1 MLEQREVDLLAAE
14 VDLIAAVEH
23 PDPHHVLGPHE
34 VGDGLVV
41 RVFRPDAS
49 EITLLPDDPSL
60 PKLRMKRVHPAGL
73 FEARFPG
80 VSYPR
85 EGRFHYKLDL
95 RYPDGNASV
104 ERDPYAMLPT
114 LGDVDLHLLAE
125 GKHWELY
132 RVLGAHVREIE
143 GVSGTA
149 FAVWAPNAR
158 RVSVIGDFNCWDGRR
173 NAMRRMGEGFWEIF
187 IPGLG
192 EGALYKYE
200 IKTQAGHVTVKT
212 DPLAQEMELRP
223 ATAARVTTSR
233 YTFQDDAWMRT
244 RGELDSRKKP
254 IAIYEVHAGSWRRV
268 QGEGP
273 PYEHGMRWMTYR
285 ELADHLVD
293 YVVEL
298 GFTHVELMPV
308 MEHPFD
314 GSWGYQV
321 AGYFAPTS
329 RYGSPDDLRYLIDRF
344 HQKGIGVILDWT
356 PAHFPKDAWALGRFD
371 GTALYEHLDPRLGEH
386 REWNTYIFNYGRHEV
401 RNFLVANALYW
412 LDEFHVDGLRV
423 DAVASMLYLDYAAQ
437 GGDWV
442 PNRYGGREN
451 IEAIEFIRELSNQ
464 VHARHPGAIL
474 CAEESTA
481 WPSVTHATYVGG
493 LGFDFK
499 WNMGWM
505 HDTLDFFK
513 REPIH
518 RAFHYHQLTFG
529 LIYAFSEKFLLPL
542 SHDEVVHLK
551 RALLSK
557 MPGDYWQMLANL
569 RALYGY
575 MWAHPGKKLLFMGG
589 EFGQFAEWSEKTEL
603 DWGLLNVP
611 QHAGLKRLL
620 TDINALYKKY
630 PAMYELDDEHHGFR
644 WIDCTDTMQTVI
656 SFIRYGDGAGDQ
668 MSPSGVHVVF
678 IGNFTPV
685 PRSQYRIGVP
695 RRGAYVEV
703 LNTDATEYGGS
714 GVGNMGRVE
723 VEDVPCH
730 GFPQSIVLTLPPLGV
745 LWLVPERDASP

>member
-1 MLEQREVDLLAAE
+1 MLEQREL
-14 VDLIAAVEH
+14 DLIAAVEH
-23 PDPHHVLGPHE
+23 PDPHHVLGAHE
-34 VGDGLVV
+34 DEDDLVV
-41 RVFRPDAS
+41 RVFRPDAT
-49 EITLLPDDPSL
+49 EIAVVPGDPR
-60 PKLRMKRVHPAGL
+60 LRRQPMERVHPAGL

-80 VSYPR
+80 VSYPAD
-85 EGRFHYKLDL
+85 GRFPYQIEL
-95 RYPDGNASV
+95 RFADGNSSV
-104 ERDPYAMLPT
+104 ELDPYAMPPT
-114 LGDVDLHLLAE
+114 LGDIDRHLLAE
-125 GKHWELY
+125 GRHWELY
-132 RVLGAHVREIE
+132 RVLGAHVREVD
-143 GVSGTA
+143 GVSGTS

-158 RVSVIGDFNCWDGRR
+158 RVSVLGDFNHWDGRR
-173 NAMRRMGEGFWEIF
+173 HAMRRMGEGFWELF

-200 IKTQAGHVTVKT
+200 IKTPEGHLTVKT
-212 DPLAQEMELRP
+212 DPVAQAMELRP
-223 ATAARVTTSR
+223 ATASRVYTSR
-233 YTFQDDAWMRT
+233 YAFQDGDWMQE
-244 RGELDSRKKP
+244 RGKIDSRKKP
-254 IAIYEVHAGSWRRV
+254 LTIYEVHAGSWRRV
-268 QGEGP
+268 PGEGP
-273 PYEHGMRWMTYR
+273 PYEGGMRWMTYR
-285 ELADHLVD
+285 ELADHLVE
-293 YVVEL
+293 YVAEL
-298 GFTHVELMPV
+298 GFTHIELMPV

-329 RYGSPDDLRYLIDRF
+329 RFGDPDDLRYFIDRC
-344 HQKGIGVILDWT
+344 HQRGIGVILDWT

-412 LDEFHVDGLRV
+412 LDEFHIDGLRV

-451 IEAIEFIRELSNQ
+451 IEAIDFIRELSNR
-464 VHARHPGAIL
+464 VHERCPGAIL

-513 REPIH
+513 HEPIH

-589 EFGQFAEWSEKTEL
+589 EIGQFAEWSEKTEL
-603 DWGLLNVP
+603 DWGLLSVP
-611 QHAGLKRLL
+611 EHAGLKRLVTEL
-620 TDINALYKKY
+620 NALYKKY

-644 WIDCTDTMQTVI
+644 WIDCTDHMQTVI

-668 MSPSGVHVVF
+668 MSPSGTHVVF

-685 PRSQYRIGVP
+685 PRHHYRIGVP
-695 RRGAYVEV
+695 RRGAYLEV
-703 LNTDATEYGGS
+703 LNTDAVQYGGS
-714 GVGNMGRVE
+714 GVGNLGRVE
-723 VEDVPCH
+723 VEDVPSH
-730 GFPQSIVLTLPPLGV
+730 GFPQSIVLSLPPLGV
-745 LWLVPERDASP
+745 LWLVPEG

>member
-1 MLEQREVDLLAAE
+1 ME
-14 VDLIAAVEH
+14 
-23 PDPHHVLGPHE
+23 
-34 VGDGLVV
+34 
-41 RVFRPDAS
+41 
-49 EITLLPDDPSL
+49 
-60 PKLRMKRVHPAGL
+60 RVHPAGL

-80 VSYPR
+80 VSYPAD
-85 EGRFHYKLDL
+85 GRFPYQLEL
-95 RYPDGNASV
+95 RFADGNSSV
-104 ERDPYAMLPT
+104 ELDPYAMPPT
-114 LGDVDLHLLAE
+114 LGDIDRHLLAE
-125 GKHWELY
+125 GRHWELY
-132 RVLGAHVREIE
+132 RVLGAHVREVD
-143 GVSGTA
+143 GVSGTS

-158 RVSVIGDFNCWDGRR
+158 RVSVLGDFNHWDGRR
-173 NAMRRMGEGFWEIF
+173 HAMRRMGEGFWELF

-200 IKTQAGHVTVKT
+200 IKTPEGHLTVKT
-212 DPLAQEMELRP
+212 DPVAQAMELRP
-223 ATAARVTTSR
+223 ATASRVYTSR
-233 YTFQDDAWMRT
+233 YAFQDGDWMQE
-244 RGELDSRKKP
+244 RGRIDSRKKP
-254 IAIYEVHAGSWRRV
+254 LTIYEVHAGSWRRV

-273 PYEHGMRWMTYR
+273 PYEGGMRWMTYR

-293 YVVEL
+293 YVAEL
-298 GFTHVELMPV
+298 GFTHIELMPV

-329 RYGSPDDLRYLIDRF
+329 RFGDPDDLRYFIDRC
-344 HQKGIGVILDWT
+344 HQRGIGVILDWT

-412 LDEFHVDGLRV
+412 LDEFHIDGLRV

-451 IEAIEFIRELSNQ
+451 IEAIDFIRELSNR
-464 VHARHPGAIL
+464 VHERCPGAIL

-513 REPIH
+513 HEPIH

-589 EFGQFAEWSEKTEL
+589 EIGQFAEWSEKTEL
-603 DWGLLNVP
+603 DWGLLSVP
-611 QHAGLKRLL
+611 EHAGLKRLVTEL
-620 TDINALYKKY
+620 NALYKKY

-644 WIDCTDTMQTVI
+644 WIDCTDHMQTVI

-668 MSPSGVHVVF
+668 MSPSGTHVVF

-685 PRSQYRIGVP
+685 PRHHYRIGVP
-695 RRGAYVEV
+695 RRGAYLEV
-703 LNTDATEYGGS
+703 LNTDAVQYGGS
-714 GVGNMGRVE
+714 GVGNLGRVE
-723 VEDVPCH
+723 VEDVPSH
-730 GFPQSIVLTLPPLGV
+730 GFPQSIVLSLPPLGV
-745 LWLVPERDASP
+745 LWLVPEQDAPG

>member
-1 MLEQREVDLLAAE
+1 MLEQREL
-14 VDLIAAVEH
+14 DLIAAVEH
-23 PDPHHVLGPHE
+23 PDPHHVLGAHE
-34 VGDGLVV
+34 DEDDLVV
-41 RVFRPDAS
+41 RVFRPDAT
-49 EITLLPDDPSL
+49 EIAVVPSDPR
-60 PKLRMKRVHPAGL
+60 LRRQPMERVHPAGL

-80 VSYPR
+80 VSHPAD
-85 EGRFHYKLDL
+85 GRFPYQLEL
-95 RYPDGNASV
+95 RFADGNSSV
-104 ERDPYAMLPT
+104 ELDPYAMPPT
-114 LGDVDLHLLAE
+114 LGDIDRHLLAE
-125 GKHWELY
+125 GRHWELY
-132 RVLGAHVREIE
+132 RVLGAHVREVD
-143 GVSGTA
+143 GVSGTS

-158 RVSVIGDFNCWDGRR
+158 RVSVLGDFNHWDGRR
-173 NAMRRMGEGFWEIF
+173 HAMRRMGEGFWELF

-200 IKTQAGHVTVKT
+200 IKTPEGHLTVKT
-212 DPLAQEMELRP
+212 DPVAQAMELRP
-223 ATAARVTTSR
+223 ATASRVYTSR
-233 YTFQDDAWMRT
+233 YAFQDGDWMQE
-244 RGELDSRKKP
+244 RGRIDSRKKP
-254 IAIYEVHAGSWRRV
+254 LTIYEVHAGSWRRV

-273 PYEHGMRWMTYR
+273 PYEGGMRWMTYR

-293 YVVEL
+293 YVAEL
-298 GFTHVELMPV
+298 GFTHIELMPV

-329 RYGSPDDLRYLIDRF
+329 RFGDPDDLRYFIDRC
-344 HQKGIGVILDWT
+344 HQRGIGVILDWT

-412 LDEFHVDGLRV
+412 LDEFHIDGLRV

-451 IEAIEFIRELSNQ
+451 IEAIDFIRELSNR
-464 VHARHPGAIL
+464 VHERCPGAIL

-513 REPIH
+513 HEPIH

-589 EFGQFAEWSEKTEL
+589 EIGQFAEWSEKTEL
-603 DWGLLNVP
+603 DWGLLSVP
-611 QHAGLKRLL
+611 EHAGLKRLVTEL
-620 TDINALYKKY
+620 NALYKKY

-644 WIDCTDTMQTVI
+644 WIDCTDHMQTVI

-668 MSPSGVHVVF
+668 MSPSGTHVVF

-685 PRSQYRIGVP
+685 PRHHYRIGVP
-695 RRGAYVEV
+695 RRGAYLEV
-703 LNTDATEYGGS
+703 LNTDAVQYGGS
-714 GVGNMGRVE
+714 GVGNLGRVE
-723 VEDVPCH
+723 VEDVPSH
-730 GFPQSIVLTLPPLGV
+730 GFPQSIVLSLPPLGV
-745 LWLVPERDASP
+745 LWLVPEQDAPG

>member
-1 MLEQREVDLLAAE
+1 MLEQRE

-23 PDPHHVLGPHE
+23 PDPHHVLGAHE
-34 VGDGLVV
+34 EEGDLVV
-41 RVFRPDAS
+41 RVFRPDAT
-49 EITLLPDDPSL
+49 EIAVLPADPSL
-60 PKLRMKRVHPAGL
+60 RRRSMERVHPEGL

-80 VSYPR
+80 VSYP
-85 EGRFHYKLDL
+85 EDGRFRYRLEL
-95 RYPDGNASV
+95 RFPDGNASV
-104 ERDPYAMLPT
+104 EPDPYGMPPT

-125 GKHWELY
+125 GRHWELY
-132 RVLGAHVREIE
+132 RILGAHVREVD

-158 RVSVIGDFNCWDGRR
+158 RVSVVGDFNQWDGRR
-173 NAMRRMGEGFWEIF
+173 HAMRRMGEGFWELF
-187 IPGLG
+187 VPGVG

-200 IKTQAGHVTVKT
+200 IKTPAGHITSKS
-212 DPLAQEMELRP
+212 DPLGQAMELRP
-223 ATAARVTTSR
+223 ATASRVTTSR
-233 YTFQDDAWMRT
+233 YTFQDGAWMRA
-244 RGELDSRKKP
+244 RGEADSRKKP
-254 IAIYEVHAGSWRRV
+254 MSIYEVHAGSWRRV
-268 QGEGP
+268 PGEGP

-285 ELADHLVD
+285 ELADHLVE
-293 YVVEL
+293 YVAEL

-329 RYGSPDDLRYLIDRF
+329 RYGDPDDLRYLIDRF
-344 HQKGIGVILDWT
+344 HQKGIGVLLDWT

-412 LDEFHVDGLRV
+412 LDEFHIDGLRV
-423 DAVASMLYLDYAAQ
+423 DAVASMLYLDYAAE
-437 GGDWV
+437 GHDWV

-451 IEAIEFIRELSNQ
+451 IEAIEFIRELSNR
-464 VHARHPGAIL
+464 VHERFPGAVL

-505 HDTLDFFK
+505 HDTLAFFK
-513 REPIH
+513 HEPIH

-551 RALLSK
+551 RSLLSK

-569 RALYGY
+569 RALYGF

-589 EFGQFAEWSEKTEL
+589 EIGQFAEWSEKTEL
-603 DWGLLNVP
+603 DWGLLSVP
-611 QHAGLKRLL
+611 AHAGLKRLV

-644 WIDCTDTMQTVI
+644 WIDCTDHMQTVI

-685 PRSQYRIGVP
+685 PRHNYRIGVP
-695 RRGAYVEV
+695 RRGAYLEV
-703 LNTDATEYGGS
+703 LNTDATTYGGS

-745 LWLVPERDASP
+745 LWLVPEHDAQP

>member
-1 MLEQREVDLLAAE
+1 MLEQREL
-14 VDLIAAVEH
+14 DLIAAVEH
-23 PDPHHVLGPHE
+23 PDPHHVLGAHE
-34 VGDGLVV
+34 DEDDLVV
-41 RVFRPDAS
+41 RVFRPDAT
-49 EITLLPDDPSL
+49 EIAVVPGNPR
-60 PKLRMKRVHPAGL
+60 LRRQPMERVHPAGL

-80 VSYPR
+80 VSYPAD
-85 EGRFHYKLDL
+85 GRFPYQIEL
-95 RYPDGNASV
+95 RFADGSSSV
-104 ERDPYAMLPT
+104 ELDPYSMPPT
-114 LGDVDLHLLAE
+114 LGDIDRHLLAE
-125 GKHWELY
+125 GRHWELY
-132 RVLGAHVREIE
+132 RVLGAHVREVD
-143 GVSGTA
+143 GVSGTS

-158 RVSVIGDFNCWDGRR
+158 RVSVLGDFNHWDGRR
-173 NAMRRMGEGFWEIF
+173 HAMRRMGEGFWELF

-200 IKTQAGHVTVKT
+200 IKTPEGHLTVKT
-212 DPLAQEMELRP
+212 DPVAQAMELRP
-223 ATAARVTTSR
+223 ATASRVYTSR
-233 YTFQDDAWMRT
+233 YAFQDGDWMQE
-244 RGELDSRKKP
+244 RGRIDSRKKP
-254 IAIYEVHAGSWRRV
+254 LTIYEVHAGSWRRV
-268 QGEGP
+268 PGEGP
-273 PYEHGMRWMTYR
+273 PYEGGMRWMTYR
-285 ELADHLVD
+285 ELADHLVE
-293 YVVEL
+293 YVAEL
-298 GFTHVELMPV
+298 GFTHIELMPV

-329 RYGSPDDLRYLIDRF
+329 RFGDPDDLRYFIDRC
-344 HQKGIGVILDWT
+344 HQRGIGVILDWT

-412 LDEFHVDGLRV
+412 LDEFHIDGLRV

-451 IEAIEFIRELSNQ
+451 IEAIDFIRELSNR
-464 VHARHPGAIL
+464 VHERCPGAIL

-513 REPIH
+513 HEPIH

-589 EFGQFAEWSEKTEL
+589 EIGQFAEWSEKTEL
-603 DWGLLNVP
+603 DWGLLSVP
-611 QHAGLKRLL
+611 EHAGLKRLVTEL
-620 TDINALYKKY
+620 NALYKKY

-644 WIDCTDTMQTVI
+644 WIDCTDHMQTVI

-668 MSPSGVHVVF
+668 MSPSGTHVVF

-685 PRSQYRIGVP
+685 PRHHYRIGVP
-695 RRGAYVEV
+695 RRGAYLEV
-703 LNTDATEYGGS
+703 LNTDAVQYGGS
-714 GVGNMGRVE
+714 GVGNLGRVE
-723 VEDVPCH
+723 VEDVPSH
-730 GFPQSIVLTLPPLGV
+730 GFPQSIVLSLPPLGV
-745 LWLVPERDASP
+745 LWLVPEG

>member
-1 MLEQREVDLLAAE
+1 MLEQRE

-23 PDPHHVLGPHE
+23 PDPHHVLGAHE
-34 VGDGLVV
+34 EEGDLVV
-41 RVFRPDAS
+41 RVFRPDAT
-49 EITLLPDDPSL
+49 EIAVLPGDPSL
-60 PKLRMKRVHPAGL
+60 RRRPMERVHPAGV

-80 VSYPR
+80 VSYPK
-85 EGRFHYKLDL
+85 EGLFRYRLELRF
-95 RYPDGNASV
+95 PDGNASV
-104 ERDPYAMLPT
+104 ELDPYGMPPT
-114 LGDVDLHLLAE
+114 LGDIDLHLLAE
-125 GKHWELY
+125 GRHWELY
-132 RVLGAHVREIE
+132 RVLGAHVREVD

-158 RVSVIGDFNCWDGRR
+158 RVSVVGDFNHWDGRR
-173 NAMRRMGEGFWEIF
+173 HPMRRMGEGFWELF
-187 IPGLG
+187 VPGVG

-200 IKTQAGHVTVKT
+200 IKTPAGHITVKS
-212 DPLAQEMELRP
+212 DPLGQAMELRP
-223 ATAARVTTSR
+223 ATASRVTTSR
-233 YTFQDDAWMRT
+233 YTFQDGAWMQA
-244 RGELDSRKKP
+244 RGQLDSRKKP

-268 QGEGP
+268 PGEGP

-285 ELADHLVD
+285 ELADHLVE
-293 YVVEL
+293 YVAEL
-298 GFTHVELMPV
+298 GFTHIELMPV

-329 RYGSPDDLRYLIDRF
+329 RYGDPDDLRYLIDRC
-344 HQKGIGVILDWT
+344 HQRGIGVILDWT

-412 LDEFHVDGLRV
+412 LDEFHIDGLRV

-451 IEAIEFIRELSNQ
+451 IEAIDFIRELSNR
-464 VHARHPGAIL
+464 VHERFPGAIL

-505 HDTLDFFK
+505 HDTLAFFK
-513 REPIH
+513 HEPVH

-589 EFGQFAEWSEKTEL
+589 EIGQFAEWSEKTEL
-603 DWGLLNVP
+603 DWGLLSVP
-611 QHAGLKRLL
+611 AHAGLKRLV

-668 MSPSGVHVVF
+668 MSPSGTHVVF

-685 PRSQYRIGVP
+685 PRHQYRIGVP
-695 RRGAYVEV
+695 RRGAYLEV
-703 LNTDATEYGGS
+703 LNTDGTEYGGS

-730 GFPQSIVLTLPPLGV
+730 GFPQSIVLTLPPLAV
-745 LWLVPERDASP
+745 LWLVPERDA

>member
-1 MLEQREVDLLAAE
+1 MLEQRE

-23 PDPHHVLGPHE
+23 SDPHHVLGAHE
-34 VGDGLVV
+34 EEGDLVV
-41 RVFRPDAS
+41 RVFRPDAT
-49 EITLLPDDPSL
+49 EIAVLPGDPSL
-60 PKLRMKRVHPAGL
+60 RRRPMERVHPAGI

-80 VSYPR
+80 VSYPK
-85 EGRFHYKLDL
+85 EGLFRYRIEL

-104 ERDPYAMLPT
+104 ELDPYGMPPT
-114 LGDVDLHLLAE
+114 LGDIDLHLLAE
-125 GKHWELY
+125 GRHWELY
-132 RVLGAHVREIE
+132 RVLGAHVREVD

-158 RVSVIGDFNCWDGRR
+158 RVSVVGDFNHWDGRR
-173 NAMRRMGEGFWEIF
+173 HPMRRMGEGFWELF
-187 IPGLG
+187 VPGVG

-200 IKTQAGHVTVKT
+200 IKTPEGHITVKS
-212 DPLAQEMELRP
+212 DPLGQAMELRP
-223 ATAARVTTSR
+223 ATASRVTTSR
-233 YTFQDDAWMRT
+233 YTFQDGAWMRE
-244 RGELDSRKKP
+244 RGRLDSRKKP

-268 QGEGP
+268 PGEGP

-285 ELADHLVD
+285 ELADHLVE
-293 YVVEL
+293 YVAEL
-298 GFTHVELMPV
+298 GFTHIELMPV

-329 RYGSPDDLRYLIDRF
+329 RYGDPDDLRYLIDRC

-412 LDEFHVDGLRV
+412 LDEFHIDGLRV

-437 GGDWV
+437 GSDWV

-451 IEAIEFIRELSNQ
+451 IEAIDFIRELSNR
-464 VHARHPGAIL
+464 VHERFPGAIL

-513 REPIH
+513 HEPVH

-551 RALLSK
+551 RSLLSK

-569 RALYGY
+569 RALYGF

-589 EFGQFAEWSEKTEL
+589 EIGQFAEWSEKTEL
-603 DWGLLNVP
+603 DWGLLSVP
-611 QHAGLKRLL
+611 AHAGLKRLV

-668 MSPSGVHVVF
+668 MSPSGTHVVF

-685 PRSQYRIGVP
+685 PRHQYRIGVP
-695 RRGAYVEV
+695 RRGAYLEV

-730 GFPQSIVLTLPPLGV
+730 GFPQSIVLTLPPLAV
-745 LWLVPERDASP
+745 LWLVPERDAQS

>member
-1 MLEQREVDLLAAE
+1 MLEQREVDLIAAE

-34 VGDGLVV
+34 VGDDLVV

-80 VSYPR
+80 VSYPK
-85 EGRFHYKLDL
+85 EGRFHYRLDL

-104 ERDPYAMLPT
+104 ERDPYAMRPT
-114 LGDVDLHLLAE
+114 LGDIDLHLLAE

-132 RVLGAHVREIE
+132 RVLGAHVRELD

-173 NAMRRMGEGFWEIF
+173 NAMRRMGGGFWEIF

-200 IKTQAGHVTVKT
+200 IKTQEGHLTVKT

-233 YTFQDDAWMRT
+233 YTFQDDAWMRA
-244 RGELDSRKKP
+244 RGELDPRKKP

-268 QGEGP
+268 PGDGP

-464 VHARHPGAIL
+464 VHARHPGAML

-518 RAFHYHQLTFG
+518 RAYHYHQLTFG

-551 RALLSK
+551 RSLLSK

-620 TDINALYKKY
+620 TDVNALYKKY

-644 WIDCTDTMQTVI
+644 WIDCTDNMQTVI

-685 PRSQYRIGVP
+685 PRHQYRIGVP
-695 RRGAYVEV
+695 RRGAYLEV

-723 VEDVPCH
+723 VQDVPCH

-745 LWLVPERDASP
+745 LWLVPEGDASP

>member
-1 MLEQREVDLLAAE
+1 MLEQRE

-23 PDPHHVLGPHE
+23 PDPHHVLGAHE
-34 VGDGLVV
+34 DEDDLVV
-41 RVFRPDAS
+41 RVFRPDAT
-49 EITLLPDDPSL
+49 EITVIPDDPSL
-60 PKLRMKRVHPAGL
+60 RKQPMERIHPAGL

-80 VSYPR
+80 VSYPKD
-85 EGRFHYKLDL
+85 GRFGYRIEL

-104 ERDPYAMLPT
+104 ERDPYGMPPT
-114 LGDVDLHLLAE
+114 LGDIDLHLLAE
-125 GKHWELY
+125 GRHWELY
-132 RVLGAHVREIE
+132 RVLGAHVREVD
-143 GVSGTA
+143 GVSGTS

-158 RVSVIGDFNCWDGRR
+158 RVSVVGDFNHWDGRR
-173 NAMRRMGEGFWEIF
+173 HAMRRMGEGFWELF
-187 IPGLG
+187 IPGVG
-192 EGALYKYE
+192 DGALYKYE
-200 IKTQAGHVTVKT
+200 IKTPEGHITVKS
-212 DPLAQEMELRP
+212 DPLGQAMELRP
-223 ATAARVTTSR
+223 ATASRVTTSR
-233 YTFQDDAWMRT
+233 YTFQDGEWMRT
-244 RGELDSRKKP
+244 RGQLDSRKKP
-254 IAIYEVHAGSWRRV
+254 IAIYEVHPGSWRRV
-268 QGEGP
+268 HGEGP

-285 ELADHLVD
+285 ELADHLVE
-293 YVVEL
+293 YVAEL
-298 GFTHVELMPV
+298 GFTHIELMPV

-321 AGYFAPTS
+321 AGYYAPTS
-329 RYGSPDDLRYLIDRF
+329 RYGDPDDFRYFVDRC

-451 IEAIEFIRELSNQ
+451 IEAIDFIRELSNR
-464 VHARHPGAIL
+464 VHERCPGAIL

-513 REPIH
+513 HEPVH

-589 EFGQFAEWSEKTEL
+589 EIGQFAEWSEKTEL
-603 DWGLLNVP
+603 DWGLLSVP
-611 QHAGLKRLL
+611 AHAGLKRLV

-630 PAMYELDDEHHGFR
+630 PAMYQLDDEHHGFR
-644 WIDCTDTMQTVI
+644 WIDCTDNLQTVI

-668 MSPSGVHVVF
+668 MSPSGLHVVF

-685 PRSQYRIGVP
+685 PRRPYRIGVP
-695 RRGAYVEV
+695 RRGAYLEV
-703 LNTDATEYGGS
+703 LNTDATDYGGS
-714 GVGNMGRVE
+714 GMGNMGRVE
-723 VEDVPCH
+723 VEDIPSH
-730 GFPQSIVLTLPPLGV
+730 GFPQSIELTLPPLGV
-745 LWLVPERDASP
+745 LWLIPERDAQP

>member
-1 MLEQREVDLLAAE
+1 MLEQREL
-14 VDLIAAVEH
+14 DLIAAVEH
-23 PDPHHVLGPHE
+23 PDPHHVLGAHE
-34 VGDGLVV
+34 DEDDLVV
-41 RVFRPDAS
+41 RVFRPDAT
-49 EITLLPDDPSL
+49 EISVVPGDPR
-60 PKLRMKRVHPAGL
+60 LRRQPMERVHPAGL

-80 VSYPR
+80 VSYPAD
-85 EGRFHYKLDL
+85 GRFPYQLEL
-95 RYPDGNASV
+95 RFADGNSSV
-104 ERDPYAMLPT
+104 ELDPYAMPPT
-114 LGDVDLHLLAE
+114 LGDIDRHLLAE
-125 GKHWELY
+125 GRHWELY
-132 RVLGAHVREIE
+132 RVLGAHVREVD
-143 GVSGTA
+143 GVSGTS

-158 RVSVIGDFNCWDGRR
+158 RVSVLGDFNHWDGRR
-173 NAMRRMGEGFWEIF
+173 HAMRRMGEGFWELF

-200 IKTQAGHVTVKT
+200 IKTPEGHLTVKT
-212 DPLAQEMELRP
+212 DPVAQAMELRP
-223 ATAARVTTSR
+223 ATASRVYTSR
-233 YTFQDDAWMRT
+233 YAFQDGDWMQERGRIDA
-244 RGELDSRKKP
+244 RKKP
-254 IAIYEVHAGSWRRV
+254 LTIYEVHAGSWRRV

-273 PYEHGMRWMTYR
+273 PYEGGMRWMTYR
-285 ELADHLVD
+285 ELADHLVE
-293 YVVEL
+293 YVAEL
-298 GFTHVELMPV
+298 GFTHIELMPV

-329 RYGSPDDLRYLIDRF
+329 RFGDPDDLRYFIDRC
-344 HQKGIGVILDWT
+344 HQRGIGVILDWT

-412 LDEFHVDGLRV
+412 LDEFHIDGLRV

-451 IEAIEFIRELSNQ
+451 IEAIDFIRELSNR
-464 VHARHPGAIL
+464 VHERCPGAIL

-513 REPIH
+513 HEPIH

-589 EFGQFAEWSEKTEL
+589 EIGQFAEWSEKTEL
-603 DWGLLNVP
+603 DWGLLSVP
-611 QHAGLKRLL
+611 EHAGLKRLVTEL
-620 TDINALYKKY
+620 NALYKKY

-644 WIDCTDTMQTVI
+644 WIDCTDHMQTVI

-668 MSPSGVHVVF
+668 MSPSGTHVVF

-685 PRSQYRIGVP
+685 PRHHYRIGVP
-695 RRGAYVEV
+695 RRGAYLEV
-703 LNTDATEYGGS
+703 LNTDAVQYGGS
-714 GVGNMGRVE
+714 GVGNLGRVE
-723 VEDVPCH
+723 VEDVPSH
-730 GFPQSIVLTLPPLGV
+730 GFPQSIVLSLPPLGV
-745 LWLVPERDASP
+745 LWLVPEQDAPG

>member
-1 MLEQREVDLLAAE
+1 MLEQREVDPIAAE

-34 VGDGLVV
+34 VGDDLVV

-80 VSYPR
+80 VSYPK
-85 EGRFHYKLDL
+85 EGRFHYRLDL

-104 ERDPYAMLPT
+104 ERDPYAMRPT
-114 LGDVDLHLLAE
+114 LGDIDLHLLAE

-132 RVLGAHVREIE
+132 RVLGAHVRELD

-173 NAMRRMGEGFWEIF
+173 NAMRRMGGGFWEIF

-200 IKTQAGHVTVKT
+200 IKTQEGHLTVKT

-233 YTFQDDAWMRT
+233 YTFQDDAWMRA
-244 RGELDSRKKP
+244 RGELDPRKKP

-268 QGEGP
+268 PGEGP

-464 VHARHPGAIL
+464 VHARHPGAML

-518 RAFHYHQLTFG
+518 RAYHYHQLTFG

-551 RALLSK
+551 RSLLSK

-620 TDINALYKKY
+620 TDVNALYKKY

-644 WIDCTDTMQTVI
+644 WIDCTDNMQTVI

-685 PRSQYRIGVP
+685 PRHQYRIGVP
-695 RRGAYVEV
+695 RRGAYLEV

-745 LWLVPERDASP
+745 LWLVPEGDASP

>member
-1 MLEQREVDLLAAE
+1 MLEQRE

-23 PDPHHVLGPHE
+23 PDPHQVLGPHE
-34 VGDGLVV
+34 EEGDLWV
-41 RVFRPDAS
+41 RVFRPDA
-49 EITLLPDDPSL
+49 EAITVLPGDPSL
-60 PKLRMKRVHPAGL
+60 PKLPLRRVHEAGF

-80 VSYPR
+80 VTYPKDD
-85 EGRFHYKLDL
+85 RF
-95 RYPDGNASV
+95 RYRLEVRSADGSV
-104 ERDPYAMLPT
+104 ALEQDPYAARPT
-114 LGDVDLHLLAE
+114 LGEVDLHLAAE
-125 GKHWELY
+125 GRHWELY
-132 RVLGAHVREIE
+132 RILGAHVRELD
-143 GVSGTA
+143 GVSGTS

-158 RVSVIGDFNCWDGRR
+158 RVSVVGDFNQWDGRR
-173 NAMRRMGEGFWEIF
+173 HAMRRMGGGFWEIF
-187 IPGLG
+187 VPGLG

-200 IKTQAGHVTVKT
+200 IKTAEGHITVKT
-212 DPLAQEMELRP
+212 DPLAQAMELRP
-223 ATAARVTTSR
+223 ATASRVYTSR
-233 YTFQDDAWMRT
+233 YAFQDAAWMKA
-244 RGELDSRKKP
+244 RGEEESRKKP
-254 IAIYEVHAGSWRRV
+254 LAIYEVHAGSWRRV
-268 QGEGP
+268 PGEGP

-329 RYGSPDDLRYLIDRF
+329 RYGDPDDFRYLVDRF
-344 HQKGIGVILDWT
+344 HQRGIGVILDWT

-401 RNFLVANALYW
+401 RNFLIANALYW
-412 LDEFHVDGLRV
+412 LDEFHIDGLRV

-437 GGDWV
+437 GPHDWV

-451 IEAIEFIRELSNQ
+451 IEAIEFIRELSDR
-464 VHARHPGAIL
+464 VHERCPGAIL

-505 HDTLDFFK
+505 HDTLDYFK
-513 REPIH
+513 HEPIH
-518 RAFHYHQLTFG
+518 RAFHHHQLTFG
-529 LIYAFSEKFLLPL
+529 LLYAFSEKFLLPL

-551 RALLSK
+551 RSLLSK
-557 MPGDYWQMLANL
+557 MPGDHWQMLANL

-589 EFGQFAEWSEKTEL
+589 EIGQFSEWSEKTEL
-603 DWGLLNVP
+603 DWGLLSVP
-611 QHAGLKRLL
+611 AHAGLKRLI
-620 TDINALYKKY
+620 TDINALYRRR
-630 PAMYELDDEHHGFR
+630 PALHELDDEHHGFR
-644 WIDCTDTMQTVI
+644 WIDCTDNMQSVI
-656 SFIRYGDGAGDQ
+656 SFVRYGEGAGDP
-668 MSPSGVHVVF
+668 MAPTGEHVVF
-678 IGNFTPV
+678 VGNFTPV
-685 PRSQYRIGVP
+685 PRHAYRIGIP
-695 RRGAYVEV
+695 RRGAYVEA
-703 LNTDATEYGGS
+703 LNTDAAEYGGS
-714 GVGNMGRVE
+714 GVGNLGRVE

-730 GFPQSIVLTLPPLGV
+730 GFPQSVSLTLPPLAV
-745 LWLVPERDASP
+745 LWLVPERAGEP

>member
-1 MLEQREVDLLAAE
+1 MLEQREL
-14 VDLIAAVEH
+14 DLIAAVEH
-23 PDPHHVLGPHE
+23 PDPHHVLGAHE
-34 VGDGLVV
+34 DEDDLVV
-41 RVFRPDAS
+41 RVFRPDAT
-49 EITLLPDDPSL
+49 EIAVVPGDPR
-60 PKLRMKRVHPAGL
+60 LRRQPMERVHPAGL

-80 VSYPR
+80 VSYPAD
-85 EGRFHYKLDL
+85 GRFPYQLEL
-95 RYPDGNASV
+95 RFADGNSSV
-104 ERDPYAMLPT
+104 ELDPYAMPPT
-114 LGDVDLHLLAE
+114 LGEIDRHLLAE
-125 GKHWELY
+125 GRHWELY
-132 RVLGAHVREIE
+132 RVLGAHVREVD
-143 GVSGTA
+143 GVSGTS

-158 RVSVIGDFNCWDGRR
+158 RVSVLGDFNHWDGRR
-173 NAMRRMGEGFWEIF
+173 HAMRRMGEGFWEIF

-200 IKTQAGHVTVKT
+200 IKTPEGHITVKT
-212 DPLAQEMELRP
+212 DPVAQAMELRP
-223 ATAARVTTSR
+223 ATASRVYTSR
-233 YTFQDDAWMRT
+233 YAFQDGDWMQE
-244 RGELDSRKKP
+244 RGKIDSRKKP
-254 IAIYEVHAGSWRRV
+254 LTIYEVHAGSWRRV
-268 QGEGP
+268 PGEGP
-273 PYEHGMRWMTYR
+273 PYEGGMRWMTYR
-285 ELADHLVD
+285 ELADHLVE
-293 YVVEL
+293 YVAEL
-298 GFTHVELMPV
+298 GFTHIELMPV

-329 RYGSPDDLRYLIDRF
+329 RFGDPDDLRYFIDRC
-344 HQKGIGVILDWT
+344 HQRGIGVILDWT

-412 LDEFHVDGLRV
+412 LDEFHIDGLRV

-451 IEAIEFIRELSNQ
+451 IEAIDFIRELSNR
-464 VHARHPGAIL
+464 VHERCPGAIL

-513 REPIH
+513 HEPIH

-589 EFGQFAEWSEKTEL
+589 EIGQFAEWSEKTEL
-603 DWGLLNVP
+603 DWGLLSVP
-611 QHAGLKRLL
+611 EHAGLKRLVTEL
-620 TDINALYKKY
+620 NALYKKY

-644 WIDCTDTMQTVI
+644 WIDCTDHMQTVI

-668 MSPSGVHVVF
+668 MSPSGTHVVF

-685 PRSQYRIGVP
+685 PRHHYRIGVP
-695 RRGAYVEV
+695 RRGAYLEV
-703 LNTDATEYGGS
+703 LNTDAVQYGGS
-714 GVGNMGRVE
+714 GVGNLGRVE
-723 VEDVPCH
+723 VEDVPSH
-730 GFPQSIVLTLPPLGV
+730 GFPQSIVLSLPPLGV
-745 LWLVPERDASP
+745 LWLVPEQDAPG

>member
-1 MLEQREVDLLAAE
+1 MLEQREL
-14 VDLIAAVEH
+14 DLIAAVEH
-23 PDPHHVLGPHE
+23 PDPHHVLGAHE
-34 VGDGLVV
+34 DEDDLVV
-41 RVFRPDAS
+41 RVFRPDAT
-49 EITLLPDDPSL
+49 EISVVPGDPR
-60 PKLRMKRVHPAGL
+60 LRRQPMERVHPAGL

-80 VSYPR
+80 VSYPAD
-85 EGRFHYKLDL
+85 GRFPYQLEL
-95 RYPDGNASV
+95 RFADGNSSV
-104 ERDPYAMLPT
+104 ELDPYAMPPT
-114 LGDVDLHLLAE
+114 LGDIDRHLLAE
-125 GKHWELY
+125 GRHWELY
-132 RVLGAHVREIE
+132 RVLGAHVREVD
-143 GVSGTA
+143 GVSGTS

-158 RVSVIGDFNCWDGRR
+158 RVSVLGDFNHWDGRR
-173 NAMRRMGEGFWEIF
+173 HAMRRMGEGFWELF

-200 IKTQAGHVTVKT
+200 IKTPEGHLTVKT
-212 DPLAQEMELRP
+212 DPVAQAMELRP
-223 ATAARVTTSR
+223 ATASRVYTSR
-233 YTFQDDAWMRT
+233 YVFQDGDWMQE
-244 RGELDSRKKP
+244 RGRIDSRKKP
-254 IAIYEVHAGSWRRV
+254 LTIYEVHAGSWRRV

-273 PYEHGMRWMTYR
+273 PYEGGMRWMTYR

-293 YVVEL
+293 YVAEL
-298 GFTHVELMPV
+298 GFTHIELMPV

-329 RYGSPDDLRYLIDRF
+329 RFGDPDDLRYFIDRC
-344 HQKGIGVILDWT
+344 HQRGIGVILDWT

-412 LDEFHVDGLRV
+412 LDEFHIDGLRV

-451 IEAIEFIRELSNQ
+451 IEAIDFIRELSNR
-464 VHARHPGAIL
+464 VHERCPGAIL

-513 REPIH
+513 HEPIH

-589 EFGQFAEWSEKTEL
+589 EIGQFAEWSEKTEL
-603 DWGLLNVP
+603 DWGLLSVSE
-611 QHAGLKRLL
+611 HAGLKRLVTEL
-620 TDINALYKKY
+620 NALYKKY

-644 WIDCTDTMQTVI
+644 WIDCTDHMQTVI

-668 MSPSGVHVVF
+668 MSPSGTHVVF

-685 PRSQYRIGVP
+685 PRHHYRIGVP
-695 RRGAYVEV
+695 RRGAYLEV
-703 LNTDATEYGGS
+703 LNTDAVQYGGS
-714 GVGNMGRVE
+714 GVGNLGRVE
-723 VEDVPCH
+723 VEDVASH
-730 GFPQSIVLTLPPLGV
+730 GFPQSIVLSLPPLGV
-745 LWLVPERDASP
+745 LWLVPEHDAPG

>member
-1 MLEQREVDLLAAE
+1 MLEQREL
-14 VDLIAAVEH
+14 DLIAAVEH
-23 PDPHHVLGPHE
+23 PDPHHVLGAHE
-34 VGDGLVV
+34 DEDDLVV
-41 RVFRPDAS
+41 RVFRPDAT
-49 EITLLPDDPSL
+49 EISVVPGDPR
-60 PKLRMKRVHPAGL
+60 LRRQPMERVHPAGL

-80 VSYPR
+80 VSYPAD
-85 EGRFHYKLDL
+85 GRFPYQLEL
-95 RYPDGNASV
+95 RFADGNSSV
-104 ERDPYAMLPT
+104 ELDPYAMPPT
-114 LGDVDLHLLAE
+114 LGDIDRHLLAE
-125 GKHWELY
+125 GRHWELY
-132 RVLGAHVREIE
+132 RVLGAHVREVD
-143 GVSGTA
+143 GVSGTS

-158 RVSVIGDFNCWDGRR
+158 RVSVLGDFNHWDGRR
-173 NAMRRMGEGFWEIF
+173 HAMRRMGEGFWELF

-200 IKTQAGHVTVKT
+200 IKTPEGHLTVKT
-212 DPLAQEMELRP
+212 DPVAQAMELRP
-223 ATAARVTTSR
+223 ATASRVYTSR
-233 YTFQDDAWMRT
+233 YAFQDGDWMQE
-244 RGELDSRKKP
+244 RGRIDSRKKP
-254 IAIYEVHAGSWRRV
+254 LTIYEVHAGSWRRV

-273 PYEHGMRWMTYR
+273 PYEGGMRWMTYR
-285 ELADHLVD
+285 ELADHLVE
-293 YVVEL
+293 YVAEL
-298 GFTHVELMPV
+298 GFTHIELMPV

-329 RYGSPDDLRYLIDRF
+329 RFGDPDDLRYFIDRC
-344 HQKGIGVILDWT
+344 HQRGIGVILDWT

-412 LDEFHVDGLRV
+412 LDEFHIDGLRV

-451 IEAIEFIRELSNQ
+451 IEAIDFIRELSNR
-464 VHARHPGAIL
+464 VHERCPGAIL

-513 REPIH
+513 HEPIH

-589 EFGQFAEWSEKTEL
+589 EIGQFAEWSEKTEL
-603 DWGLLNVP
+603 DWGLLSVP
-611 QHAGLKRLL
+611 EHAGLKRLVTEL
-620 TDINALYKKY
+620 NALYKKY

-644 WIDCTDTMQTVI
+644 WIDCTDHMQTVI

-668 MSPSGVHVVF
+668 MSPSGTHVVF

-685 PRSQYRIGVP
+685 PRHHYRIGVP
-695 RRGAYVEV
+695 RRGAYLEV
-703 LNTDATEYGGS
+703 LNTDAVQYGGS
-714 GVGNMGRVE
+714 GVGNLGRVE
-723 VEDVPCH
+723 VEDVPSH
-730 GFPQSIVLTLPPLGV
+730 GFPQSIVLSLPPLGV
-745 LWLVPERDASP
+745 LWLVPEQDAPG

>member
-1 MLEQREVDLLAAE
+1 MLEQREL
-14 VDLIAAVEH
+14 DLIAAVEH
-23 PDPHHVLGPHE
+23 PDPHNVLGAHE
-34 VGDGLVV
+34 DEDDLVV
-41 RVFRPDAS
+41 RVFRPDAT
-49 EITLLPDDPSL
+49 EVAVVPGD
-60 PKLRMKRVHPAGL
+60 PKLRRQPMERVHPAGL

-80 VSYPR
+80 VSYPAD
-85 EGRFHYKLDL
+85 GRFHYQLEL
-95 RYPDGNASV
+95 RYADGNSSV
-104 ERDPYAMLPT
+104 ELDPYSMPPT
-114 LGDVDLHLLAE
+114 LGDIDRHLLAE
-125 GKHWELY
+125 GRHWELY
-132 RVLGAHVREIE
+132 RVLGAHLREVD
-143 GVSGTA
+143 GVSGTS

-158 RVSVIGDFNCWDGRR
+158 RVSVIGDFNNWDGRR
-173 NAMRRMGEGFWEIF
+173 HAMRRMGEGFWELF
-187 IPGLG
+187 VPGIG

-200 IKTQAGHVTVKT
+200 IKTPEGHITVKT
-212 DPLAQEMELRP
+212 DPVAQAMELRP
-223 ATAARVTTSR
+223 ATASRVYTSR
-233 YTFQDDAWMRT
+233 YAFQDGDWMQE
-244 RGELDSRKKP
+244 RGKLDSRKKP
-254 IAIYEVHAGSWRRV
+254 ITIYEVHAGSWRRV
-268 QGEGP
+268 PGEGP
-273 PYEHGMRWMTYR
+273 PYEGGMRWMTYR
-285 ELADHLVD
+285 ELADHLVE
-293 YVVEL
+293 YVAEL
-298 GFTHVELMPV
+298 GFTHIELMPV

-329 RYGSPDDLRYLIDRF
+329 RYGDPDDLRYFIDRC
-344 HQKGIGVILDWT
+344 HQRGIGVILDWT

-412 LDEFHVDGLRV
+412 LDEFHIDGLRV

-437 GGDWV
+437 GHDWV

-451 IEAIEFIRELSNQ
+451 IEAIDFIRELSNR
-464 VHARHPGAIL
+464 VHERCPGAIL

-513 REPIH
+513 HEPIH

-589 EFGQFAEWSEKTEL
+589 EIGQFAEWSEKTEL
-603 DWGLLNVP
+603 DWGLLSVSE
-611 QHAGLKRLL
+611 HAGLKRLV

-630 PAMYELDDEHHGFR
+630 PAMYELDDEHQGFR
-644 WIDCTDTMQTVI
+644 WIDCTDHMQTVI

-668 MSPSGVHVVF
+668 MSPSGTHVVF

-685 PRSQYRIGVP
+685 PRHPYRIGVP
-695 RRGAYVEV
+695 RRSAYLEV
-703 LNTDATEYGGS
+703 LNTDAAQYGGS

-723 VEDVPCH
+723 VEDVPSH
-730 GFPQSIVLTLPPLGV
+730 GFPQSIVLSLPPLGV
-745 LWLVPERDASP
+745 LWLVPERDAPV

>member
-1 MLEQREVDLLAAE
+1 MLEQREVDLIAPE
-14 VDLIAAVEH
+14 VDRIVAVEH

-34 VGDGLVV
+34 VGDDLVV
-41 RVFRPDAS
+41 RVFRPDAT
-49 EITLLPDDPSL
+49 EIKVLPDDPSL

-80 VSYPR
+80 VSYPKD
-85 EGRFHYKLDL
+85 GRFHYQLDL
-95 RYPDGNASV
+95 RHPDGNASV
-104 ERDPYAMLPT
+104 ERDPYAMRPT
-114 LGDVDLHLLAE
+114 LGEIDLHLLAE

-132 RVLGAHVREIE
+132 RVLGSHVREVD

-173 NAMRRMGEGFWEIF
+173 SAMRRMGEGFWEIF

-200 IKTQAGHVTVKT
+200 IKTQEGHLTVKT
-212 DPLAQEMELRP
+212 DPLAQAMELRP

-233 YTFQDDAWMRT
+233 YTFQDDAWMKE
-244 RGELDSRKKP
+244 RGRLDSRKKP

-268 QGEGP
+268 PGEGP

-329 RYGSPDDLRYLIDRF
+329 RFGDPDDLRYLIDRF
-344 HQKGIGVILDWT
+344 HQRGIGVILDWT

-451 IEAIEFIRELSNQ
+451 IEAIDFIRELSNR
-464 VHARHPGAIL
+464 VHERHPGAML

-513 REPIH
+513 HEPIH

-644 WIDCTDTMQTVI
+644 WIDCTDNMQTVI

-685 PRSQYRIGVP
+685 PRHQYRIGVP
-695 RRGAYVEV
+695 RRGAYLEV

-745 LWLVPERDASP
+745 LWLVPERDA

>member
-1 MLEQREVDLLAAE
+1 MLEQRE

-23 PDPHHVLGPHE
+23 PDPHHVLGAHE
-34 VGDGLVV
+34 DEDDLVV
-41 RVFRPDAS
+41 RVFRPDAT
-49 EITLLPDDPSL
+49 EIAVLPDDPSL
-60 PKLRMKRVHPAGL
+60 PKQPSERIHPAGL

-80 VSYPR
+80 VSYPKD
-85 EGRFHYKLDL
+85 GRFLYRIEL

-104 ERDPYAMLPT
+104 ERDPYGMPPT
-114 LGDVDLHLLAE
+114 LGDVDRHLLAE
-125 GKHWELY
+125 GRHWELY
-132 RVLGAHVREIE
+132 RVLGAHVREVD
-143 GVSGTA
+143 GVSGTS

-158 RVSVIGDFNCWDGRR
+158 RVSVVGDFNHWDGRR
-173 NAMRRMGEGFWEIF
+173 HPMRRMGEGFWELF
-187 IPGLG
+187 IPGVG
-192 EGALYKYE
+192 DGALYKYE
-200 IKTQAGHVTVKT
+200 IKTPEGHITVKS
-212 DPLAQEMELRP
+212 DPLGQAMELRP
-223 ATAARVTTSR
+223 ATASRVTTSR
-233 YTFQDDAWMRT
+233 YAFQDGEWMRA
-244 RGELDSRKKP
+244 RGQLDARKKP
-254 IAIYEVHAGSWRRV
+254 IAIYEVHPGSWRRV
-268 QGEGP
+268 HEDGP

-293 YVVEL
+293 YVAEL
-298 GFTHVELMPV
+298 GFTHIELMPI

-321 AGYFAPTS
+321 AGYYAPTS
-329 RYGSPDDLRYLIDRF
+329 RYGDPDDFRYFVDRC

-451 IEAIEFIRELSNQ
+451 IEAIDFIRELSNR
-464 VHARHPGAIL
+464 VHERFPGAIV

-513 REPIH
+513 HEPVH

-551 RALLSK
+551 RSLLSK

-589 EFGQFAEWSEKTEL
+589 EIGQFAEWSEKTEL
-603 DWGLLNVP
+603 DWGLLSVP
-611 QHAGLKRLL
+611 AHAGLKRLV

-644 WIDCTDTMQTVI
+644 WIDCTDNLQTVI

-668 MSPSGVHVVF
+668 MSPSGLHVVF

-685 PRSQYRIGVP
+685 PRRPYRIGVP
-695 RRGAYVEV
+695 RRGAYLEV

-723 VEDVPCH
+723 VEDIPCH
-730 GFPQSIVLTLPPLGV
+730 GFPQSIELTLPPLAV
-745 LWLVPERDASP
+745 LWLIPERDAQP

>member
-1 MLEQREVDLLAAE
+1 MLEHREVDLIAAE

-34 VGDGLVV
+34 VGDDLVV

-80 VSYPR
+80 VSYPK

-104 ERDPYAMLPT
+104 ERDPYAMQPT

-132 RVLGAHVREIE
+132 RVLGAHVREVD

-200 IKTQAGHVTVKT
+200 IKTQEGHITAKT

-321 AGYFAPTS
+321 AGYFAPPS

-464 VHARHPGAIL
+464 VHARHPGAML

-685 PRSQYRIGVP
+685 PRHQYRIGVP

-745 LWLVPERDASP
+745 LWLVPEGDASL

>member
-1 MLEQREVDLLAAE
+1 MLEQRE

-34 VGDGLVV
+34 EEDDLVV
-41 RVFRPDAS
+41 RVFRPDAT
-49 EITLLPDDPSL
+49 EITVLPADPSL
-60 PKLRMKRVHPAGL
+60 PKRPMKRVHPAGL

-80 VSYPR
+80 VSYPK
-85 EGRFHYKLDL
+85 EGRFLYQLDL

-104 ERDPYAMLPT
+104 ELDPYAMRPT
-114 LGDVDLHLLAE
+114 LGDIDLHLLAE
-125 GKHWELY
+125 GRHWELY
-132 RVLGAHVREIE
+132 RVLGAHVREVD
-143 GVSGTA
+143 GVAGTA

-173 NAMRRMGEGFWEIF
+173 HAMRRMGEGFWEIF
-187 IPGLG
+187 VPGLG
-192 EGALYKYE
+192 DGALYKYE
-200 IKTQAGHVTVKT
+200 IKTPAGHVTVKS
-212 DPLAQEMELRP
+212 DPLGQAMELRP
-223 ATAARVTTSR
+223 ATASRVTTSR
-233 YTFQDDAWMRT
+233 YTFQDGAWMRE
-244 RGELDSRKKP
+244 RGQLDSRKKP
-254 IAIYEVHAGSWRRV
+254 ITIYEVHPGSWRRV
-268 QGEGP
+268 PGDGP

-285 ELADHLVD
+285 ELADHLVE
-293 YVVEL
+293 YVAEL
-298 GFTHVELMPV
+298 GFTHIELMPV

-321 AGYFAPTS
+321 AGYYAPTS
-329 RYGSPDDLRYLIDRF
+329 RYGDPDDFRYFVDRC

-412 LDEFHVDGLRV
+412 LDEFHIDGLRV

-451 IEAIEFIRELSNQ
+451 IEAIEFIRELSNR
-464 VHARHPGAIL
+464 VHERCPGAIL

-513 REPIH
+513 HEPIH

-551 RALLSK
+551 KALLSK

-569 RALYGY
+569 RVLYGY

-589 EFGQFAEWSEKTEL
+589 ELGQFAEWSEKTEL

-611 QHAGLKRLL
+611 QHAGLKKLL

-685 PRSQYRIGVP
+685 PRHHYRIGVP
-695 RRGAYVEV
+695 RRGAYLEV

-730 GFPQSIVLTLPPLGV
+730 GFPQSIVLTLPPLAV
-745 LWLVPERDASP
+745 LWLVPEHDA

>member
-1 MLEQREVDLLAAE
+1 MLEQREL
-14 VDLIAAVEH
+14 DLIAAVEH
-23 PDPHHVLGPHE
+23 PDPHHVLGAHE
-34 VGDGLVV
+34 DEDDLVV
-41 RVFRPDAS
+41 RVFRPDAT
-49 EITLLPDDPSL
+49 EIAVVPGDPR
-60 PKLRMKRVHPAGL
+60 LRKQPMERVHPAGL

-80 VSYPR
+80 VSYPAD
-85 EGRFHYKLDL
+85 GRFRYQLEL
-95 RYPDGNASV
+95 RFADGNSSV
-104 ERDPYAMLPT
+104 ELDPYAMPPT
-114 LGDVDLHLLAE
+114 LGDIDRHLLAE
-125 GKHWELY
+125 GRHWELY
-132 RVLGAHVREIE
+132 RVLGAHVREVDE
-143 GVSGTA
+143 VSGTS

-158 RVSVIGDFNCWDGRR
+158 RVSVIGDFNHWDGRR
-173 NAMRRMGEGFWEIF
+173 HAMRRMGEGFWEIF

-200 IKTQAGHVTVKT
+200 IKTPEGHITVKT
-212 DPLAQEMELRP
+212 DPVAQAMELRP
-223 ATAARVTTSR
+223 ATASRVYTSR
-233 YTFQDDAWMRT
+233 YSFQDGDWMQE
-244 RGELDSRKKP
+244 RGKLDSRKKP
-254 IAIYEVHAGSWRRV
+254 ITIYEVHAGSWRRV
-268 QGEGP
+268 PGEGP
-273 PYEHGMRWMTYR
+273 PYEGGMRWMTYR
-285 ELADHLVD
+285 ELADHLVE
-293 YVVEL
+293 YVAEL
-298 GFTHVELMPV
+298 GFTHIELMPV

-329 RYGSPDDLRYLIDRF
+329 RYGDPDDLRYFIDRC
-344 HQKGIGVILDWT
+344 HQRGIGVILDWT

-412 LDEFHVDGLRV
+412 LDEFHIDGLRV

-451 IEAIEFIRELSNQ
+451 IEAIDFIRELSNR
-464 VHARHPGAIL
+464 VHERCPGAIL

-513 REPIH
+513 HEPIH

-589 EFGQFAEWSEKTEL
+589 EIGQFAEWSEKTEL
-603 DWGLLNVP
+603 DWGLLSVP
-611 QHAGLKRLL
+611 EHAGLKRLV
-620 TDINALYKKY
+620 TEINALYKKY

-644 WIDCTDTMQTVI
+644 WIDCTDHMQTVI

-668 MSPSGVHVVF
+668 MSPSGTHVVF

-685 PRSQYRIGVP
+685 PRHSYRIGVP
-695 RRGAYVEV
+695 RRGAYLEV
-703 LNTDATEYGGS
+703 LNTDAVQYGGS
-714 GVGNMGRVE
+714 GVGNLGRVQ
-723 VEDVPCH
+723 VEDVPSH
-730 GFPQSIVLTLPPLGV
+730 GFPQSIVLSLPPLGV
-745 LWLVPERDASP
+745 LWLVPERDAPG